1 MSEAGGLL
9 GMERDEVRESRRR
22 GKYEQ
27 GTMTLHI

>member
-9 GMERDEVRESRRR
+9 GMERDEVRESRR

-27 GTMTLHI
+27 GTMTLHV